1 MEAIQIRSFIFFF
14 LDGQGT
20 LTAAGKV
27 GRTFERD
34 DVRSTKCAIPQT

>member
-1 MEAIQIRSFIFFF
+1 MKAIQILSFIFSF

-27 GRTFERD
+27 GRTFEMD
-34 DVRSTKCAIPQT
+34 DVSLTKCVIPQT

>member
-1 MEAIQIRSFIFFF
+1 MKAILIRSFIFFA

-27 GRTFERD
+27 GQTFERD
-34 DVRSTKCAIPQT
+34 DVSLMKCVIPQT